1 MADAPAPPHA
11 MAPLLAGG
19 AARPPPAAVAA
30 QLRALVTH
38 AQSHHQATRRFL
50 VERAKDAVAAVTRS
64 LAELHEISTMV
75 DDTAAVVPG
84 LHGFADVLREIDT
97 RSHAVFDEL
106 KPRWN
111 AAAEATASA
120 DAEKADVAQGAGRAG
135 ARAEA
140 VACLGHNPSFP
151 NLDHNPSIPHL
162 DRNPSIRLP
171 TPRSGDRRPR
181 HPRRRHLRI
190 AGSNNSD
197 DDDAAGAASDAD
209 STAGGNDNPPR
220 AHGRVPVRPID
231 ATVLA
236 HLALTDLGQLFTSEY
251 EITQDSKDSVPLRE
265 IRTALGR
272 DKGNGQL
279 PWDSVLMASIGITK
293 ERARFCTACGHAPYT
308 VRTRCCDAWTK
319 GRTSGWISGVVVFGV
334 RRRQQGA
341 ALPE

>member
-75 DDTAAVVPG
+75 DNTAAVVPG
-84 LHGFADVLREIDT
+84 LHGFVDVLREIDT

-106 KPRWN
+106 KPRPMRH
-111 AAAEATASA
+111 
-120 DAEKADVAQGAGRAG
+120 KAPAGPVHALKQERYRAKTTRVA
-135 ARAEA
+135 
-140 VACLGHNPSFP
+140 HPFIPSFKC
-151 NLDHNPSIPHL
+151 LDHNPSIPHL

-181 HPRRRHLRI
+181 HPRRHHLRI
-190 AGSNNSD
+190 TGSNNSD
-197 DDDAAGAASDAD
+197 DDEDAGAASDAD
-209 STAGGNDNPPR
+209 STAGGNNDPPR

-236 HLALTDLGQLFTSEY
+236 HLALTDLGRLFTSGEY
-251 EITQDSKDSVPLRE
+251 EITQNPKDTVPLRE

-272 DKGNGQL
+272 DKGNGQVS
-279 PWDSVLMASIGITK
+279 WDPVFMASIGITK
-293 ERARFCTACGHAPYT
+293 DRAGFCKACGHAPYT
-308 VRTRCCDAWTK
+308 VRTQCCNAWIEERK
-319 GRTSGWISGVVVFGV
+319 SGCISGAVVFGV